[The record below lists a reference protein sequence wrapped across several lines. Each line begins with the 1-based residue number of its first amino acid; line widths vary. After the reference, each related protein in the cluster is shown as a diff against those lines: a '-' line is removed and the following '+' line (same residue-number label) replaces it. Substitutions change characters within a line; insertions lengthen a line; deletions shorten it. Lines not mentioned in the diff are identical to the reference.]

1 LSGRGRVR
9 EGEGCR
15 VEGSMGVT
23 FNVESHEA
31 EMTDSR
37 DQGGVSGGREGVE
50 REDILSSAQYAT
62 HLTGSSCF
70 AIS

>member
-1 LSGRGRVR
+1 MR

-31 EMTDSR
+31 EMTDSG
-37 DQGGVSGGREGVE
+37 DQREVSGRRGRGRE
-50 REDILSSAQYAT
+50 REDILNSAQYAT
-62 HLTGSSCF
+62 HFTGSSCF